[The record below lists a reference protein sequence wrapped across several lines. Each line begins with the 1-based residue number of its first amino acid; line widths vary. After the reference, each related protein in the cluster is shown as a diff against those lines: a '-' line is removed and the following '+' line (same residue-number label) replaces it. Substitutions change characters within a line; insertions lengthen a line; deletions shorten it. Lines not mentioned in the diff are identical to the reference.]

1 MKNDHE
7 VKLYMSER
15 RKGSSQQV
23 AAARAGMSERTARK
37 YERVGKLPSE
47 LKRPHT
53 WVTRANPFEEDW
65 PWVVEQLERDP
76 ALQAATLFA
85 LLCEKHPGHYRP
97 TQDRTLRRHIARWR
111 ALYGPDQEVI
121 FEQRH
126 TPGERAQSD
135 FTHMEDLGITI
146 AGEAF
151 SHMVYHFVLTYS
163 NTEAASICFS
173 ETFEALAEGI
183 EKALWHLGGVPAQ
196 HRTDHLSA
204 AVRQLR
210 KEEQEDWTVRYQAL
224 MAHYGMQPTWNNTG
238 VAHENG
244 DVEQSH
250 HRFKQAVDQALRVR
264 GSRDFATRAAYEHF
278 VADLIHKR
286 NQTRVARF
294 TAEKVALRPLPVTPL
309 APCKEL
315 RVMVSRF
322 STISVAG
329 NVYSVPSR
337 LIGTS
342 VLIRVHSEILEGY
355 VGTTQVFEL
364 PRLIGK
370 HHHQIDYHHIIW
382 SLVRKPGAFAAYRY
396 RDELFPTT
404 TFRLAYDRLRTDGA
418 KRADRD
424 YVRILHLAASTSET
438 EVETALQIV
447 LEAGKAPTFLMVRD
461 LVQVPSMHQVPSIQ
475 APSLDLSAYDQLI
488 PSRRNCV

>member
-1 MKNDHE
+1 MKNDSE

-15 RKGSSQQV
+15 SKGKSQQL

-37 YERVGKLPSE
+37 YERAGKLPSE
-47 LKRPHT
+47 LKRPHD
-53 WVTRANPFEEDW
+53 WKTRTDPFEQDW

-76 ALQAATLFA
+76 ALQASTLFA
-85 LLCEKHPGHYRP
+85 LLCEKHPERYRP

-111 ALYGPDQEVI
+111 VLYGPDQEVM
-121 FEQRH
+121 FEQHH

-135 FTHMEDLGITI
+135 FTHMEDLQVTI
-146 AGEAF
+146 AGEPF
-151 SHMVYHFVLTYS
+151 PHLLYHLVLTYS
-163 NTEAASICFS
+163 NTEAASLCFS

-183 EKALWHLGGVPAQ
+183 EKALWQIGGVPLQ

-210 KEEQEDWTVRYQAL
+210 KEEQEDWTLRYQAL
-224 MAHYGMQPTWNNTG
+224 MAHYGMQPTWNNVG

-250 HRFKQAVDQALRVR
+250 RRFKEAVDQALRVR
-264 GSRDFATRAAYEHF
+264 GSRDFATRAAYERFLH
-278 VADLIHKR
+278 DLIHKR
-286 NQTRVARF
+286 NQTRTPRF
-294 TAEKVALRPLPVTPL
+294 SAEKAALRPLPITPL
-309 APCKEL
+309 SPCKEL
-315 RVMVSRF
+315 RITVSRF
-322 STISVAG
+322 STISVGG

-342 VLIRVHSEILEGY
+342 ILVRLHSEVLEGY
-355 VGTTQVFEL
+355 VGTIRVFEF

-370 HHHQIDYHHIIW
+370 HHHHIDYHHIIW

-404 TFRLAYDRLRTDGA
+404 TFRLAYDRLRTDGV

-447 LEAGKAPTFLMVRD
+447 LEAGNPPTFLTIRD
-461 LVQVPSMHQVPSIQ
+461 LVHVPTACQIPAIQ
-475 APSLDLSAYDQLI
+475 APVLDLSSYDQLI
-488 PSRRNCV
+488 PSRRTHV